1 MSNKLPWV
9 LITGGTRGIGK
20 GLVKAYGAAG
30 YHVVFTYL
38 SAQNQALEL
47 EEELQTNGYSCKGY
61 QCDGGDEVA
70 INELA
75 SLLITELDAPSVII
89 NNAGIKKDGLLMSMD
104 SKDWL
109 DVINTNLNG
118 TYFITRAFANAM
130 IEAGEGS
137 IINMSSV
144 SGYRGSAGQTNYSA
158 TKAGLEGVT
167 RSLALELSRF
177 NIRVNAIAPGYIN
190 TEMLESIPD
199 VQKKNIRKK
208 IPLRRL
214 GEVNDIAEL
223 ALFLSSH
230 KSSYITGQTFVIDGG
245 LTV

>member
-1 MSNKLPWV
+1 MSNELPWI
-9 LITGGTRGIGK
+9 LITGGSRGIGK
-20 GLVKAYGAAG
+20 GLVKAYAAAG

-38 SAQNQALEL
+38 SAHNTALEL
-47 EEELQTNGYSCKGY
+47 EEELQKEGHSCKGY
-61 QCDGGDEVA
+61 QCNGTDEVA

-75 SLLITELDAPSVII
+75 SLLITKLGAPAAII
-89 NNAGIKKDGLLMSMD
+89 NNAGITKDSLLMSMD

-109 DVINTNLNG
+109 DVININLNG
-118 TYFITRAFANAM
+118 SYFITRAFANAM
-130 IEAGEGS
+130 VEAGEGS

-144 SGYRGSAGQTNYSA
+144 SGYRGSSGQTSYSA
-158 TKAGLEGVT
+158 TKAGIEGMT

-190 TEMLESIPD
+190 TEMLDSIPD
-199 VQKKNIRKK
+199 VQKKSIRKK

-223 ALFLSSH
+223 ALFLSSN
-230 KSSYITGQTFVIDGG
+230 KASYITGQTFVIDGG